1 MHFSKILDFIDNEQ
15 IADQVYLLGLI
26 PRNDQIGI
34 FRKAAAV
41 IQPSC
46 FEGWST
52 VVEDTRAIGRPIFL
66 SDIPVHRE
74 QAPPKAIYFSPLSDS
89 ILADLLY
96 DHWPSYRSG
105 PDFLSEQSARNEM
118 NRVIRFTALEFCRI
132 IENTI

>member
-1 MHFSKILDFIDNEQ
+1 MHFSKILDFIEKEQ
-15 IADQVYLLGLI
+15 LTGQVYLLGLI

-52 VVEDTRAIGRPIFL
+52 VVEDSRAIGRPIFI

-96 DHWPSYRSG
+96 NHWPSLCPAQIFY
-105 PDFLSEQSARNEM
+105 LSNLQEM
-118 NRVIRFTALEFCRI
+118 R
-132 IENTI
+132 

>member
-1 MHFSKILDFIDNEQ
+1 MHFSKILDFIEKEQ
-15 IADQVYLLGLI
+15 LTGQVYLLGLI

-46 FEGWST
+46 FEGWAT
-52 VVEDTRAIGRPIFL
+52 VVEDSRAIGNPIFI

-74 QAPPKAIYFSPLSDS
+74 QAPQSNLFSPLSDS

-96 DHWPSYRSG
+96 NHWPSLLPGLIFY
-105 PDFLSEQSARNEM
+105 LNNLQEM
-118 NRVIRFTALEFCRI
+118 R
-132 IENTI
+132 